1 MIKLHDCVC
10 STCAAVV
17 NIPFTIIS
25 RTYGID
31 HIEQAFL
38 SPETIDLL
46 APNRSIADSN
56 KILSMIFY
64 CEDAEFK
71 PIFCTFSIVGALFG
85 AIHCFAWNSSFPTI
99 SEQLYWR
106 SASSTLVV
114 SCVAALRSVFPWDN
128 PASTGFWIT
137 ICWFFYAHI
146 RWFIGLMGHLL
157 LSTSPYHPSCS
168 CYSFSSLPSTVRISF
183 SRLDRLYSPHLEFHF
198 VCSQNFI
205 TCTPDTYCIV

>member
-1 MIKLHDCVC
+1 M
-10 STCAAVV
+10 V

-38 SPETIDLL
+38 SPGTIDLL

-71 PIFCTFSIVGALFG
+71 PIFCTFSLVGALFG

-99 SEQLYWR
+99 NEQLFWR
-106 SASSTLVV
+106 SVSSTLVG
-114 SCVAALRSVFPWDN
+114 SCVAALRAVFPW
-128 PASTGFWIT
+128 PIPTPTETLLMACASLLRLIGNSLFFQATTLYPLARIT
-137 ICWFFYAHI
+137 
-146 RWFIGLMGHLL
+146 LL
-157 LSTSPYHPSCS
+157 VLAIASLR
-168 CYSFSSLPSTVRISF
+168 SLPPSAFDTVDWIDF
-183 SRLDRLYSPHLEFHF
+183 VPH
-198 VCSQNFI
+198 I
-205 TCTPDTYCIV
+205 

>member
-31 HIEQAFL
+31 HIEQTYL

-46 APNRSIADSN
+46 APNQSIADSN

-71 PIFCTFSIVGALFG
+71 PIFCTFSLVGALYG

-137 ICWFFYAHI
+137 ICWFFTHT
-146 RWFIGLMGHLL
+146 IGGSLVLL
-157 LSTSPYHPSCS
+157 AT
-168 CYSFSSLPSTVRISF
+168 FSYPLARITLLVLAIASLRSLPPSAFHSVDWIDF
-183 SRLDRLYSPHLEFHF
+183 IPH
-198 VCSQNFI
+198 I
-205 TCTPDTYCIV
+205 

>member
-71 PIFCTFSIVGALFG
+71 PIFCTFSLVGALYG

-99 SEQLYWR
+99 GEQLYWR

-137 ICWFFYAHI
+137 ICCFSTHTIGGSLVLLATFFYPLARI
-146 RWFIGLMGHLL
+146 TLL
-157 LSTSPYHPSCS
+157 VLAIASLR
-168 CYSFSSLPSTVRISF
+168 SLPPSAFHSVDWIDF
-183 SRLDRLYSPHLEFHF
+183 IPH
-198 VCSQNFI
+198 I
-205 TCTPDTYCIV
+205 